1 MKTICELFGI
11 QYPIIQGGM
20 AHISRYELV
29 SAVSNAGGLG
39 VLTSG
44 GMTAEALREQIRET
58 RKRTD
63 KPFAVNLMLKDV
75 HIPELIQVIIEEGV
89 KIVTTGAGTPKAW
102 MPQLKEAGIKV
113 IAVIPSVKIAKKMAE
128 LGVDAVVAE
137 GSESGGHIGET
148 TTMALV
154 PQVAQAVSIPVI
166 AAGGIANGQ
175 GVVAAFALGAQA
187 VQIGTLFLSAS
198 ECPVPDAFKQA
209 IVDADDTATAV
220 TGRSIGAPVRSIKN
234 AMVLKYLELE
244 QQHASREE
252 LEQLT
257 VGALEKAVNVGDVE
271 QGSIMAGQ
279 IVGLIDSVKP
289 VQEIIETLWTQA
301 HAVIDGLKHL

>member
-44 GMTAEALREQIRET
+44 GMTAETLREQIRET

-257 VGALEKAVNVGDVE
+257 VGALAKAVNDGDVE

-279 IVGLIDSVKP
+279 IVGLIDNVRP